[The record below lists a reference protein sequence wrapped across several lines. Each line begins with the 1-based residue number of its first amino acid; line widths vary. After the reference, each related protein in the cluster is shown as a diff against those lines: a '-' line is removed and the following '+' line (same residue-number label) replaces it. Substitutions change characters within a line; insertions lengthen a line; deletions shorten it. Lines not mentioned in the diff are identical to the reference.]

1 MTEIE
6 THTLYE
12 LAGGKPAFVRLVDNF
27 YDRVS
32 ADPLLRPLFPADF
45 RDPKE
50 RLALFLVQY
59 FGGPATY
66 SEQRGHPRLRMRH
79 APFAID
85 QKGRDRW
92 IELMEESLAE
102 VQLPAEVVPP
112 LRMFFHDSATFMIT
126 ELLAVIYVMTNKPL
140 LAGCLAAMA
149 IAAVLAF
156 VPIFGA
162 QKTAA
167 ASRS

>member
-1 MTEIE
+1 
-6 THTLYE
+6 
-12 LAGGKPAFVRLVDNF
+12 
-27 YDRVS
+27 
-32 ADPLLRPLFPADF
+32 
-45 RDPKE
+45 
-50 RLALFLVQY
+50 
-59 FGGPATY
+59 
-66 SEQRGHPRLRMRH
+66 
-79 APFAID
+79 
-85 QKGRDRW
+85 
-92 IELMEESLAE
+92 
-102 VQLPAEVVPP
+102 
-112 LRMFFHDSATFMIT
+112 MIT